1 MSALV
6 LVADPDPFN
15 LRLLHEAC
23 EAAGYDVVT
32 AADGPEVLAMVAR
45 RPPDLLMLDAKMS
58 EVDAFEILRILKADT
73 SLVNIPVLLVTDE
86 GDLEA
91 RRRGIELGAEDYLT
105 RPYRVF
111 EIQQRVRNVLRAT
124 RRDRLGIPESTPPA
138 DQRDPVTGAGT
149 PSQLLISLDYEHTRA
164 ERYGHPLSCIVVRLG
179 NSTELAAAS
188 EDGTADRAMALVGS
202 GLKGCIRA
210 VDHLF
215 RLRRD
220 EFCIL
225 LPETDEHGAGYVL
238 RRLDGQVEKRR
249 ALGRRHFTEALGANR
264 PHEHTGSQ
272 RQERRRPLEADAAL
286 AHAQG
291 LEHGGEPHDPDH
303 DCAAG
308 ERECPAMQREAIDS
322 CVE

>member
-32 AADGPEVLAMVAR
+32 AADGPDVLAMVAR
-45 RPPDLLMLDAKMS
+45 HPPDLLVLDAKMS
-58 EVDAFEILRILKADT
+58 EIDAFEILRILRADT
-73 SLVNIPVLLVTDE
+73 NLVSIPVLLVTDE
-86 GDLEA
+86 GDLDA
-91 RRRGIELGAEDYLT
+91 RRRGIELGADDYLT

-124 RRDRLGIPESTPPA
+124 RRDRLGIPESAPPA

-164 ERYGHPLSCIVVRLG
+164 ERYGHPLTCLVVRLS
-179 NSTELAAAS
+179 NSQKIAAAS
-188 EDGTADRAMALVGS
+188 EDGTADRAMALIGS
-202 GLKGCIRA
+202 GLKACIRA

-225 LPETDEHGAGYVL
+225 LPETDATGAGYVL
-238 RRLDGQVEKRR
+238 RRLQGQSESGELWGEDIEPRPDVQIASTSTPETGVKSGDDLLKRT
-249 ALGRRHFTEALGANR
+249 RH
-264 PHEHTGSQ
+264 
-272 RQERRRPLEADAAL
+272 AL
-286 AHAQG
+286 AKR
-291 LEHGGEPHDPDH
+291 D
-303 DCAAG
+303 
-308 ERECPAMQREAIDS
+308 
-322 CVE
+322 

>member
-23 EAAGYDVVT
+23 EVAGYDVVT
-32 AADGPEVLAMVAR
+32 AADGPEVLAMIAR
-45 RPPDLLMLDAKMS
+45 RPPESAHSRRQNVGDRCIR
-58 EVDAFEILRILKADT
+58 ILRILKADAG
-73 SLVNIPVLLVTDE
+73 LLNIPVLLVTDE
-86 GDLEA
+86 SDIDA

-111 EIQQRVRNVLRAT
+111 EIQRRVRNVLRAT

-164 ERYGHPLSCIVVRLG
+164 ERYGHPLSCIVVKLG
-179 NSTELAAAS
+179 NSSEIAAAS
-188 EDGTADRAMALVGS
+188 ADGTADQAMARIGT
-202 GLKGCIRA
+202 GLKACIRA

-225 LPETDEHGAGYVL
+225 LPETDGNGAGYVL
-238 RRLDGQVEKRR
+238 RRLEGQVESGKLWGHDVVPIPTHSDR
-249 ALGRRHFTEALGANR
+249 TD
-264 PHEHTGSQ
+264 EH
-272 RQERRRPLEADAAL
+272 A
-286 AHAQG
+286 
-291 LEHGGEPHDPDH
+291 
-303 DCAAG
+303 
-308 ERECPAMQREAIDS
+308 
-322 CVE
+322 

>member
-32 AADGPEVLAMVAR
+32 AADGPDVLAMVAR
-45 RPPDLLMLDAKMS
+45 HPPDLLVLDAKMS
-58 EVDAFEILRILKADT
+58 EIDAFEILRILKADT
-73 SLVNIPVLLVTDE
+73 SLVSIPALLVTDE

-91 RRRGIELGAEDYLT
+91 RQRGLQLGADDYLT

-164 ERYGHPLSCIVVRLG
+164 ERYGHPLTCIVVRLG
-179 NSTELAAAS
+179 NSDEIAS
-188 EDGTADRAMALVGS
+188 LSEEGSADRAMALIGA
-202 GLKGCIRA
+202 GLRSCIRA

-225 LPETDEHGAGYVL
+225 LPETDGNGASYVL
-238 RRLDGQVEKRR
+238 RRLQGQVQTGELWRDEVTPR
-249 ALGRRHFTEALGANR
+249 PVVQIALTSMPEASAKSGDELLKQTRH
-264 PHEHTGSQ
+264 S
-272 RQERRRPLEADAAL
+272 L
-286 AHAQG
+286 ARS
-291 LEHGGEPHDPDH
+291 D
-303 DCAAG
+303 
-308 ERECPAMQREAIDS
+308 
-322 CVE
+322 

>member
-23 EAAGYDVVT
+23 EAAGYDVIT
-32 AADGPEVLAMVAR
+32 AADGPDVLAMVAR
-45 RPPDLLMLDAKMS
+45 QPPDLLVLDARMS
-58 EVDAFEILRILKADT
+58 QIDAFEILRILKADR
-73 SLVNIPVLLVTDE
+73 SLLNIPVLLVSDE
-86 GDLEA
+86 GDHEA
-91 RRRGIELGAEDYLT
+91 RRQAIELGAEDTLT

-124 RRDRLGIPESTPPA
+124 RRDRLGIPESAPPA

-164 ERYGHPLSCIVVRLG
+164 TRYGHPLTCMVVRVG
-179 NSTELAAAS
+179 NTADLAAAS
-188 EDGTADRAMALVGS
+188 EDASADRAMGLIGA

-225 LPETDEHGAGYVL
+225 LPETDGNGAGYVL
-238 RRLDGQVEKRR
+238 RRLEMQVQTGELWGSELAPKPAVDIAVTSMPETSVKSGDDLLKQTRH
-249 ALGRRHFTEALGANR
+249 ALPRGA
-264 PHEHTGSQ
+264 
-272 RQERRRPLEADAAL
+272 
-286 AHAQG
+286 
-291 LEHGGEPHDPDH
+291 
-303 DCAAG
+303 
-308 ERECPAMQREAIDS
+308 
-322 CVE
+322 

>member
-23 EAAGYDVVT
+23 QAAGYDVIT
-32 AADGPEVLAMVAR
+32 AADGPDVLAMVAR
-45 RPPDLLMLDAKMS
+45 QPPDLLVLEATMS
-58 EVDAFEILRILKADT
+58 EIDAFEILRILKADT
-73 SLVNIPVLLVTDE
+73 SLGNIPVLLVSDE
-86 GDLEA
+86 GDHEA
-91 RRRGIELGAEDYLT
+91 RRKAIELGAEDTLT

-124 RRDRLGIPESTPPA
+124 RRDRLGIPESAPPA

-164 ERYGHPLSCIVVRLG
+164 TRYGHPLTCMVVRLS
-179 NSTELAAAS
+179 NATAIADAS
-188 EDGTADRAMALVGS
+188 QDGTADRAMGRLGA
-202 GLKGCIRA
+202 GLKSCIRA

-225 LPETDEHGAGYVL
+225 LPETDGTGAGYVL
-238 RRLDGQVEKRR
+238 RRLEGQVETGELWGGDVAPRPEVDISVISTPEVGVKSGDDLLKQTRH
-249 ALGRRHFTEALGANR
+249 ALTRL
-264 PHEHTGSQ
+264 
-272 RQERRRPLEADAAL
+272 D
-286 AHAQG
+286 
-291 LEHGGEPHDPDH
+291 
-303 DCAAG
+303 
-308 ERECPAMQREAIDS
+308 
-322 CVE
+322 

>member
-32 AADGPEVLAMVAR
+32 AADGPEVLAMIAR

-58 EVDAFEILRILKADT
+58 EIDAFEILRILKADT
-73 SLVNIPVLLVTDE
+73 GLVNIPVLLVTDE

-124 RRDRLGIPESTPPA
+124 RRDRLGIPETTPPA

-164 ERYGHPLSCIVVRLG
+164 ERYGHPLSCVVVRLA
-179 NSTELAAAS
+179 NSSDISAADES
-188 EDGTADRAMALVGS
+188 GTADKAMARVGS
-202 GLKGCIRA
+202 GLKACIRA

-225 LPETDEHGAGYVL
+225 LPETDGTGAGYVL
-238 RRLDGQVEKRR
+238 RRLEGQVESGELWGDDISPRPVVQIGVTSTPESSVKSGDDLLKQTRH
-249 ALGRRHFTEALGANR
+249 ALSGK
-264 PHEHTGSQ
+264 S
-272 RQERRRPLEADAAL
+272 
-286 AHAQG
+286 
-291 LEHGGEPHDPDH
+291 
-303 DCAAG
+303 
-308 ERECPAMQREAIDS
+308 
-322 CVE
+322 

>member
-32 AADGPEVLAMVAR
+32 AADGPEVLAMIAR
-45 RPPDLLMLDAKMS
+45 RPPDLLMLDTNMS
-58 EVDAFEILRILKADT
+58 EIDAFEILRILKADT
-73 SLVNIPVLLVTDE
+73 SLVSIPILLVTDE
-86 GDLEA
+86 GDLDA

-124 RRDRLGIPESTPPA
+124 RRDRLGIPDSTPPA

-164 ERYGHPLSCIVVRLG
+164 ERYGHPLSCIVVRIG
-179 NSTELAAAS
+179 NSTEIATAS
-188 EDGTADRAMALVGS
+188 QDGSADRAMASIGS
-202 GLKGCIRA
+202 GLKACIRA

-225 LPETDEHGAGYVL
+225 LPETDRTGAGYVL
-238 RRLDGQVEKRR
+238 RRLEAQVESGELWGKDV
-249 ALGRRHFTEALGANR
+249 T
-264 PHEHTGSQ
+264 P
-272 RQERRRPLEADAAL
+272 RPLVEIGLTSTPEASVKSGDDLLKQTRLSIA
-286 AHAQG
+286 
-291 LEHGGEPHDPDH
+291 
-303 DCAAG
+303 
-308 ERECPAMQREAIDS
+308 RKS
-322 CVE
+322 

>member
-58 EVDAFEILRILKADT
+58 EIDAFEILRILKADT

-138 DQRDPVTGAGT
+138 DQHDPVTGAGT

-179 NSTELAAAS
+179 NSTELAVAS
-188 EDGTADRAMALVGS
+188 ESGTANRAMALVGS
-202 GLKGCIRA
+202 GLKRCIRA

-225 LPETDEHGAGYVL
+225 LPETDGHGASYVL
-238 RRLDGQVEKRR
+238 RRLNGQVENGG
-249 ALGRRHFTEALGANR
+249 LWGGNVS
-264 PHEHTGSQ
+264 P
-272 RQERRRPLEADAAL
+272 RPLVQIAL
-286 AHAQG
+286 TSTPETSIKSGDDLLKQTRHA
-291 LEHGGEPHDPDH
+291 LTHKD
-303 DCAAG
+303 
-308 ERECPAMQREAIDS
+308 
-322 CVE
+322 

>member
-23 EAAGYDVVT
+23 EAAGYDVST
-32 AADGPEVLAMVAR
+32 AADGPDVLAMVAR
-45 RPPDLLMLDAKMS
+45 QPPDLLVLDAKMS
-58 EVDAFEILRILKADT
+58 EIDAFEILRILKADS
-73 SLVNIPVLLVTDE
+73 SLGKIPVLLVSDE
-86 GDLEA
+86 GDLDA
-91 RRRGIELGAEDYLT
+91 RQRAIALGAEDTLT

-124 RRDRLGIPESTPPA
+124 RRDRLGIPESAPPA

-164 ERYGHPLSCIVVRLG
+164 TRYGHPLTCMVVRLS
-179 NSTELAAAS
+179 NATDIADAS
-188 EDGTADRAMALVGS
+188 EERTADRAMGLIGS

-225 LPETDEHGAGYVL
+225 LPETDGTGAGYVL
-238 RRLDGQVEKRR
+238 RRLEGQVESGELWGGSVAPTPSVEIAVVSMPQTVVKSGDDLLKQTRHSLTRR
-249 ALGRRHFTEALGANR
+249 
-264 PHEHTGSQ
+264 
-272 RQERRRPLEADAAL
+272 D
-286 AHAQG
+286 
-291 LEHGGEPHDPDH
+291 
-303 DCAAG
+303 
-308 ERECPAMQREAIDS
+308 
-322 CVE
+322 

>member
-58 EVDAFEILRILKADT
+58 EIDAFEILRILKADT

-138 DQRDPVTGAGT
+138 DQHDPVTGAGT

-188 EDGTADRAMALVGS
+188 EDRTADRAMALLGS
-202 GLKGCIRA
+202 GLKRCIRA

-225 LPETDEHGAGYVL
+225 LPETDSHGASYVL
-238 RRLDGQVEKRR
+238 RRLNGQVENGE
-249 ALGRRHFTEALGANR
+249 LWGGNVS
-264 PHEHTGSQ
+264 P
-272 RQERRRPLEADAAL
+272 RPLVQIAL
-286 AHAQG
+286 TSTPQTSIKSGDDLLKQTRHA
-291 LEHGGEPHDPDH
+291 LTHKD
-303 DCAAG
+303 
-308 ERECPAMQREAIDS
+308 
-322 CVE
+322 

>member
-58 EVDAFEILRILKADT
+58 EIDAFEILRILKADP
-73 SLVNIPVLLVTDE
+73 SLANIPVLLVTDE
-86 GDLEA
+86 GDLEG

-149 PSQLLISLDYEHTRA
+149 PSQLLISVDYEHTRA
-164 ERYGHPLSCIVVRLG
+164 DRYGHPLSCIVVRLA
-179 NSTELAAAS
+179 NLTEIAS
-188 EDGTADRAMALVGS
+188 ASDDGTADRAMAHVGS

-225 LPETDEHGAGYVL
+225 LPETDGHGAGYVL
-238 RRLDGQVEKRR
+238 RRLSSQIESGDLWGGELTPRPVVEI
-249 ALGRRHFTEALGANR
+249 ANTSTPETSVKSGDDLLKQTR
-264 PHEHTGSQ
+264 
-272 RQERRRPLEADAAL
+272 LAL
-286 AHAQG
+286 ARK
-291 LEHGGEPHDPDH
+291 D
-303 DCAAG
+303 
-308 ERECPAMQREAIDS
+308 
-322 CVE
+322 

>member
-6 LVADPDPFN
+6 LVGDPDPFN

-58 EVDAFEILRILKADT
+58 EIDAFEILRILKADT
-73 SLVNIPVLLVTDE
+73 SLVSIPILLVTDE
-86 GDLEA
+86 GDLDA

-164 ERYGHPLSCIVVRLG
+164 ERYGHPLSCIVVRIA
-179 NSTELAAAS
+179 NSGEIAAAS
-188 EDGTADRAMALVGS
+188 NDGSADRAMALIGS
-202 GLKGCIRA
+202 GLRSCIRA

-225 LPETDEHGAGYVL
+225 LPETDGEGAGYVL
-238 RRLDGQVEKRR
+238 RRLDGQIESG
-249 ALGRRHFTEALGANR
+249 ALWGGDIMPRPQVQIGLTSTPEASVKSGDDLLKQTRH
-264 PHEHTGSQ
+264 S
-272 RQERRRPLEADAAL
+272 L
-286 AHAQG
+286 A
-291 LEHGGEPHDPDH
+291 
-303 DCAAG
+303 
-308 ERECPAMQREAIDS
+308 S
-322 CVE
+322 KT

>member
-1 MSALV
+1 MSSLV
-6 LVADPDPFN
+6 LVADTDPFN

-45 RPPDLLMLDAKMS
+45 RPPDLLILDVKMS
-58 EVDAFEILRILKADT
+58 KIDAFEILRILKADT
-73 SLVNIPVLLVTDE
+73 SLLSIPVLLLTDE
-86 GDLEA
+86 GDLDA

-124 RRDRLGIPESTPPA
+124 RRGRLGIPESTPPA

-164 ERYGHPLSCIVVRLG
+164 ERYGHPLTCIVVKIS
-179 NSTELAAAS
+179 NATEISAAS
-188 EDGTADRAMALVGS
+188 DDGTSDRAMALIGT
-202 GLKGCIRA
+202 GLKRCIRA

-225 LPETDEHGAGYVL
+225 LPETDGAGAGYVL
-238 RRLDGQVEKRR
+238 RRLQAQVQNGE
-249 ALGRRHFTEALGANR
+249 LWNEGIS
-264 PHEHTGSQ
+264 P
-272 RQERRRPLEADAAL
+272 RPLVQIAL
-286 AHAQG
+286 TSTPETSIKSGDDLLRQTRHA
-291 LEHGGEPHDPDH
+291 LTRK
-303 DCAAG
+303 A
-308 ERECPAMQREAIDS
+308 
-322 CVE
+322 

>member
-23 EAAGYDVVT
+23 EAAGYDVIT
-32 AADGPEVLAMVAR
+32 AADGPDVLAMVAR
-45 RPPDLLMLDAKMS
+45 QPPDLLVLDARMS
-58 EVDAFEILRILKADT
+58 QIDAFEILRILKADRT
-73 SLVNIPVLLVTDE
+73 LMGIPVLLVSDE
-86 GDLEA
+86 GDHEA
-91 RRRGIELGAEDYLT
+91 RRQAIELGAQDTLT

-124 RRDRLGIPESTPPA
+124 RRDRLGIPESAPPA

-164 ERYGHPLSCIVVRLG
+164 TRYGHPLTCIVVRVG
-179 NSTELAAAS
+179 NTAELAAAS
-188 EDGTADRAMALVGS
+188 ADGTADRAMGLIGA

-225 LPETDEHGAGYVL
+225 LPETDGDGAGYVL
-238 RRLDGQVEKRR
+238 RRLEGQVKSGELWGSDLAPTPTVELAVTSTPETSVKSGDD
-249 ALGRRHFTEALGANR
+249 LLKKTRHSLR
-264 PHEHTGSQ
+264 
-272 RQERRRPLEADAAL
+272 
-286 AHAQG
+286 
-291 LEHGGEPHDPDH
+291 GGD
-303 DCAAG
+303 
-308 ERECPAMQREAIDS
+308 
-322 CVE
+322 

>member
-23 EAAGYDVVT
+23 EVAGYDVVT

-45 RPPDLLMLDAKMS
+45 RPPDLLILDAKMS
-58 EVDAFEILRILKADT
+58 EIDAFEILRILKADAG
-73 SLVNIPVLLVTDE
+73 LLNIPVLLVTDE
-86 GDLEA
+86 SEIDA

-111 EIQQRVRNVLRAT
+111 EIQRRVRNVLRAT

-164 ERYGHPLSCIVVRLG
+164 ERYGHPLSCIVVKLS
-179 NSTELAAAS
+179 NSNEIAAAS
-188 EDGTADRAMALVGS
+188 KDGTADQAMARIGT
-202 GLKGCIRA
+202 GLKACIRA

-225 LPETDEHGAGYVL
+225 LPETDGDGAGYVL
-238 RRLDGQVEKRR
+238 RRLEGQIQSGKLWAEDVVPRPQIQIGLTSTPADHVKSGDDLLQQTRR
-249 ALGRRHFTEALGANR
+249 
-264 PHEHTGSQ
+264 S
-272 RQERRRPLEADAAL
+272 L
-286 AHAQG
+286 AKK
-291 LEHGGEPHDPDH
+291 
-303 DCAAG
+303 
-308 ERECPAMQREAIDS
+308 S
-322 CVE
+322 

>member
-58 EVDAFEILRILKADT
+58 EIDAFEILRILKADP

-86 GDLEA
+86 GDLDA

-124 RRDRLGIPESTPPA
+124 RRDRVGIPESTPPA

-149 PSQLLISLDYEHTRA
+149 PSQLLISVDYEHTRA

-179 NSTELAAAS
+179 NSTEIAAAS
-188 EDGTADRAMALVGS
+188 EDGTADHAMAQIGA
-202 GLKGCIRA
+202 GLRGCIRA

-225 LPETDEHGAGYVL
+225 LPETDGSGAGYVL
-238 RRLDGQVEKRR
+238 RRVNGQIESGE
-249 ALGRRHFTEALGANR
+249 LW
-264 PHEHTGSQ
+264 
-272 RQERRRPLEADAAL
+272 
-286 AHAQG
+286 
-291 LEHGGEPHDPDH
+291 GGEVEP
-303 DCAAG
+303 
-308 ERECPAMQREAIDS
+308 RPA
-322 CVE
+322 VEIAFTSTPETSVKSGNDLLKQTRHLLTRKD

>member
-23 EAAGYDVVT
+23 EAAGYDVIT
-32 AADGPEVLAMVAR
+32 AADGPNVLAMVAR
-45 RPPDLLMLDAKMS
+45 QPPDLLVLDSKMS
-58 EVDAFEILRILKADT
+58 EIDAFDILRILKADN
-73 SLVNIPVLLVTDE
+73 SLGNIPVLLVSDE
-86 GDLEA
+86 GDHDA
-91 RRRGIELGAEDYLT
+91 RKRGIELGAEDTLT

-124 RRDRLGIPESTPPA
+124 RSERLGIPESAPPA

-164 ERYGHPLSCIVVRLG
+164 TRYGHPLTCMVVRLT
-179 NSTELAAAS
+179 NAESLAAAS
-188 EDGTADRAMALVGS
+188 ADGTADQPMALIGS

-225 LPETDEHGAGYVL
+225 LPETDGQGAGYVYRRLQGQAESGELWGGALDPAPVVEIAVTSMPETGVKSGDDLLKRTRHAL
-238 RRLDGQVEKRR
+238 RRDR
-249 ALGRRHFTEALGANR
+249 
-264 PHEHTGSQ
+264 
-272 RQERRRPLEADAAL
+272 
-286 AHAQG
+286 
-291 LEHGGEPHDPDH
+291 
-303 DCAAG
+303 
-308 ERECPAMQREAIDS
+308 
-322 CVE
+322 

>member
-32 AADGPEVLAMVAR
+32 AADGPEVLAMIAR

-58 EVDAFEILRILKADT
+58 EIDAFEILRILKADT
-73 SLVNIPVLLVTDE
+73 SLVSIPILLVTDE

-164 ERYGHPLSCIVVRLG
+164 ERYGHPLSCIVVRVG
-179 NSTELAAAS
+179 NSTEIATAS
-188 EDGTADRAMALVGS
+188 EDGSADRAMASIGS
-202 GLKGCIRA
+202 GLKACIRA

-225 LPETDEHGAGYVL
+225 LPETDRTGAGYVL
-238 RRLDGQVEKRR
+238 RRLEAQVESGELWGKDV
-249 ALGRRHFTEALGANR
+249 T
-264 PHEHTGSQ
+264 P
-272 RQERRRPLEADAAL
+272 RPLVEIGLTSTPEASVKSGDDL
-286 AHAQG
+286 LKQTRLSIAHKN
-291 LEHGGEPHDPDH
+291 
-303 DCAAG
+303 
-308 ERECPAMQREAIDS
+308 
-322 CVE
+322 

>member
-58 EVDAFEILRILKADT
+58 EIDAFEILRILKADA

-86 GDLEA
+86 GDLDA
-91 RRRGIELGAEDYLT
+91 RRRGIDLGAEDYLT

-138 DQRDPVTGAGT
+138 DQHDPVTGAGT
-149 PSQLLISLDYEHTRA
+149 PSQLLISVDYEHTRA
-164 ERYGHPLSCIVVRLG
+164 ERYGHPLSCIVVRLA
-179 NSTELAAAS
+179 NSAEIAAAS
-188 EDGTADRAMALVGS
+188 DDSTADRAMRQIGG

-225 LPETDEHGAGYVL
+225 LPETDGEGAGYVL
-238 RRLDGQVEKRR
+238 SRLSGQVQSGELWGGQVTPTPMVEIAHTSTPETSVKSGDD
-249 ALGRRHFTEALGANR
+249 LLKQTRHSLTRKG
-264 PHEHTGSQ
+264 
-272 RQERRRPLEADAAL
+272 
-286 AHAQG
+286 
-291 LEHGGEPHDPDH
+291 
-303 DCAAG
+303 
-308 ERECPAMQREAIDS
+308 
-322 CVE
+322 

>member
-15 LRLLHEAC
+15 LRLLHDAC

-45 RPPDLLMLDAKMS
+45 RQPDLLMLDANMS

-73 SLVNIPVLLVTDE
+73 SLQNIPVLLVTDE
-86 GDLEA
+86 GDLDS
-91 RRRGIELGAEDYLT
+91 RRRGIKLGAEDYLT

-124 RRDRLGIPESTPPA
+124 RRDRLGIPDSTPPA
-138 DQRDPVTGAGT
+138 DQRDAVTGAGT

-164 ERYGHPLSCIVVRLG
+164 ERYGHPLTCMVVRLG
-179 NSTELAAAS
+179 NAIAIAEAS
-188 EDGTADRAMALVGS
+188 EDGTTDKVMALIGA
-202 GLKGCIRA
+202 GLRGCIRA

-225 LPETDEHGAGYVL
+225 LPETDGHGAAYVL
-238 RRLDGQVEKRR
+238 RRLEVQIENGE
-249 ALGRRHFTEALGANR
+249 LWGRTVMPR
-264 PHEHTGSQ
+264 
-272 RQERRRPLEADAAL
+272 
-286 AHAQG
+286 
-291 LEHGGEPHDPDH
+291 
-303 DCAAG
+303 
-308 ERECPAMQREAIDS
+308 PAMEIAMTSTPATTAKSGDDLLKQTRHELKAGRTS
-322 CVE
+322 

>member
-138 DQRDPVTGAGT
+138 DQHDPVTGAGT

-188 EDGTADRAMALVGS
+188 EDGTADRAMALLGS
-202 GLKGCIRA
+202 GLKRCIRA

-225 LPETDEHGAGYVL
+225 LPETDSHGASYVL
-238 RRLDGQVEKRR
+238 RRLNGQVENGE
-249 ALGRRHFTEALGANR
+249 LWGGNVS
-264 PHEHTGSQ
+264 P
-272 RQERRRPLEADAAL
+272 RPLVQIAL
-286 AHAQG
+286 TSTPQTSIKSGDDLLKQTRHA
-291 LEHGGEPHDPDH
+291 LTHKD
-303 DCAAG
+303 
-308 ERECPAMQREAIDS
+308 
-322 CVE
+322 

>member
-32 AADGPEVLAMVAR
+32 AADGPDVLAMVAR
-45 RPPDLLMLDAKMS
+45 HPPDLLVLDAKMS
-58 EVDAFEILRILKADT
+58 EIDAFEILRILRADT
-73 SLVNIPVLLVTDE
+73 NLVSIPVLLVTDE
-86 GDLEA
+86 GDLDA
-91 RRRGIELGAEDYLT
+91 RRRGIELGADDYLT
-105 RPYRVF
+105 KPYRVF

-124 RRDRLGIPESTPPA
+124 RRDRLGIPESAPPA

-164 ERYGHPLSCIVVRLG
+164 ERYGHPLTCMVVRLS
-179 NSTELAAAS
+179 NSEQIAAAS
-188 EDGTADRAMALVGS
+188 EDGTADRAMALIGS

-215 RLRRD
+215 RLRRN

-225 LPETDEHGAGYVL
+225 LPETDATGAGYVL
-238 RRLDGQVEKRR
+238 RRLRGQSESGELWGDEITPRPDVHIATTSSPETSVKSGDDLLKRT
-249 ALGRRHFTEALGANR
+249 RH
-264 PHEHTGSQ
+264 
-272 RQERRRPLEADAAL
+272 AL
-286 AHAQG
+286 AQT
-291 LEHGGEPHDPDH
+291 
-303 DCAAG
+303 
-308 ERECPAMQREAIDS
+308 S
-322 CVE
+322 

>member
-6 LVADPDPFN
+6 LVADPDPFD

-23 EAAGYDVVT
+23 EAAGYDVIT
-32 AADGPEVLAMVAR
+32 AADGPDVLAMVAR
-45 RPPDLLMLDAKMS
+45 QPPDLLVLDARMS
-58 EVDAFEILRILKADT
+58 QIDAFEILRILKEDR
-73 SLVNIPVLLVTDE
+73 SLMAIPVLLVSDE
-86 GDLEA
+86 GDHQA
-91 RRRGIELGAEDYLT
+91 RRQAIELGAEDTLT

-124 RRDRLGIPESTPPA
+124 RRDRLGIPESAPPA

-164 ERYGHPLSCIVVRLG
+164 TRYGHPLTCMVVRVS
-179 NSTELAAAS
+179 NAAEIAASS
-188 EDGTADRAMALVGS
+188 EDGTADRAMGLIGA

-225 LPETDEHGAGYVL
+225 LPETDGHGAGYVL
-238 RRLDGQVEKRR
+238 RRLEVQVESGELWGSELVPTPSVEIAVTSTPETIVKSGDDLLKKTRHSLRR
-249 ALGRRHFTEALGANR
+249 
-264 PHEHTGSQ
+264 
-272 RQERRRPLEADAAL
+272 
-286 AHAQG
+286 
-291 LEHGGEPHDPDH
+291 GG
-303 DCAAG
+303 
-308 ERECPAMQREAIDS
+308 
-322 CVE
+322 